1 MAQTVEWQT
10 GICDCG
16 RDSSVC
22 CLTCLCPYVVFGE
35 IAEGL
40 TESDPAGHRQVD
52 TCFLQG
58 LIYGLLCHFS
68 CCLVSVYTYKW
79 RTKLRNK
86 YKLKGT
92 PFSSDLLTH
101 CLCHCCALCQ
111 ERRELKDRQGVAAY
125 SDASTFQ
132 NPTAAPDFKSTQM
145 VRWFGNS
152 QKPLGHGVHSKI
164 NQLLVIRE
172 TSVSVRRPTWMK
184 CLLVP
189 PLNLCPLDKGIVAR
203 HINFG
208 VFSLYIVDLGSES
221 T

>member
-16 RDSSVC
+16 RDSTVC

-40 TESDPAGHRQVD
+40 TESDPARHRQVD

-58 LIYGLLCHFS
+58 LIYGLLCHVS

-86 YKLKGT
+86 YKLKAT

-152 QKPLGHGVHSKI
+152 HKPIGRSVHSKI
-164 NQLLVIRE
+164 DQLLVMSI
-172 TSVSVRRPTWMK
+172 
-184 CLLVP
+184 L
-189 PLNLCPLDKGIVAR
+189 
-203 HINFG
+203 G

-221 T
+221 RLVRFASLEAFIWCFIHN